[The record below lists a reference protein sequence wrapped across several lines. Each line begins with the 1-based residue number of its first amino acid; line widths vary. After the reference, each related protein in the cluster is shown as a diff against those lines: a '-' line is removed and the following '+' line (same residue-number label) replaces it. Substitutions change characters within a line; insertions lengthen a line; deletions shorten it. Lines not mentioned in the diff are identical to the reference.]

1 MQAAIGNGRND
12 PRQGDALDAWPV
24 TADVVARGDVDA
36 IRLDRQRLRIDLA

>member
-1 MQAAIGNGRND
+1 
-12 PRQGDALDAWPV
+12 V